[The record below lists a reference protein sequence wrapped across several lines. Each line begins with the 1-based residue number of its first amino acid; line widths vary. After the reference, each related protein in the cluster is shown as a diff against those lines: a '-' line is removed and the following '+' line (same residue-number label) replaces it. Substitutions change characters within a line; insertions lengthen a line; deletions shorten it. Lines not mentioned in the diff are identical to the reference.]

1 MSRIRASFAFVAAV
15 CLFFS
20 CSLHDEVVTP
30 QQIEPTDQS
39 IEASARIGSILRYV
53 STSGSDTYGDGSSGK
68 PWRTIRYAVT
78 KVPSNSGYI
87 LKLSAGTFV
96 ESGMISVP
104 AGVSIEGA
112 GMDVTYVK
120 AASSFYYYPSNP
132 GYANSKFLLSFSSSY
147 STYGNQSL
155 GHLTVDGDE
164 RKLHGGVMV
173 RYRTGVIIE
182 NIKVQRVNYC
192 GIWLWDTKDS
202 QLNNSKIID
211 SSWGTASYCSGALS
225 VSNLER
231 VTVNN
236 LYINENRGYGIKGMG
251 SSPNRLT
258 SFKIRNSH
266 VTVNPY
272 GLWDSGKAPNIAI
285 EFWQAKLSGCEISGT
300 YVDNTISLVTNG
312 VEAATGVIAMRIH
325 HNTFDMA
332 GRSAGTGYSIELTMN
347 DVEID
352 YNYFNK
358 GKWGIA
364 NWQDLRSNWRI
375 HHNTFYQIEAS
386 STVSDIVRSQKSGMS
401 LVRFYNN
408 TIEMAGTRTTN
419 VIGIYAGKGQS
430 VYLKNNL
437 IVNNN
442 TSYAY
447 YPNRFLNL
455 ENGAYMSDFQVLNN
469 CLYRL
474 PMSKVSGTYSKNILT
489 DPQLQKVGNRPNP
502 YYVPMSGSPL
512 INAGINVGYSFL
524 GLAPTIGA
532 HEAL

>member
-1 MSRIRASFAFVAAV
+1 MNRIRVSFAFAAAV

-30 QQIEPTDQS
+30 QQAASTGQT
-39 IEASARIGSILRYV
+39 IEASARIGSILKYV
-53 STSGSDTYGDGSSGK
+53 STSGSDTNGDGSSAK
-68 PWRTIRYAVT
+68 PWRTIRHAVT
-78 KVPSNSGYI
+78 KVPSNSGYV

-96 ESGMISVP
+96 ESGIISVP
-104 AGVSIEGA
+104 PGVSIEGA

-132 GYANSKFLLSFSSSY
+132 GYANSKFLISFSSSA

-155 GHLTVDGDE
+155 GHLTIDGDE

-182 NIKVQRVNYC
+182 NIKVQLVNYC
-192 GIWLWDTKDS
+192 GIWMWDTKDS

-211 SSWGTASYCSGALS
+211 SSWGNTSYCSGALT

-236 LYINENRGYGIKGMG
+236 LYINENRGYGIKAMG
-251 SSPNRLT
+251 SSPNTLN
-258 SFKIRNSH
+258 SFKIKNSY

-272 GLWDSGKAPNIAI
+272 GLWGDGKAPNIAI
-285 EFWQAKLSGCEISGT
+285 EMWQTRLTACEISGT
-300 YVDNTISLVTNG
+300 YVDNTISLVKNG
-312 VEAATGVIAMRIH
+312 AEVATGITAMRLH

-332 GRSAGTGYSIELTMN
+332 GRSQGQGYSIELTMH
-347 DVEID
+347 DIEID

-364 NWQDLRSNWRI
+364 NWQELRSNWRI
-375 HHNTFYQIEAS
+375 HHNTFYQIEANNTS
-386 STVSDIVRSQKSGMS
+386 SDIIRSQVNGLNS
-401 LVRFYNN
+401 VRFYNN
-408 TIEMAGTRTTN
+408 SIEMAGTRTTN
-419 VIGIYAGKGQS
+419 VIGIYKGVGTS

-442 TSYAY
+442 TSYSY
-447 YPNRFLNL
+447 YPNQLVRL
-455 ENGAYMSDFQVLNN
+455 ENGAYMSDFQALNN

-474 PMSKVSGTYSKNILT
+474 PMSKIAGTYTKNLSL
-489 DPQLQKVGNRPNP
+489 DPQIQKAGNRPSP
-502 YYVPMSGSPL
+502 YYVPMTGSPL
-512 INAGINVGYSFL
+512 INAGVNVGYGFTGS
-524 GLAPTIGA
+524 APTIGA
-532 HEAL
+532 HELY